1 MTRSIVRK
9 FGPKLAA
16 VSTLLAVGAAN
27 AAIDT
32 APAIDAIEE
41 AGAAVALVGAAVFLV
56 VIGIKVWKWMSR
68 SA

>member
-1 MTRSIVRK
+1 MTQSLRK
-9 FGPKLAA
+9 FVPVLAG
-16 VSTLLAVGAAN
+16 VSTLAAMGSAH

-32 APAIDAIEE
+32 APAVEAITA
-41 AGAAVALVGAAVFLV
+41 AGTAVAVIGAAVFLV

>member
-1 MTRSIVRK
+1 MTRTIVRK
-9 FGPKLAA
+9 YGPQLAA
-16 VSTLLAVGAAN
+16 VSTLFTVGAAN

-32 APAIDAIEE
+32 APAVEAITA
-41 AGAAVALVGAAVFLV
+41 AGVAVAVIGAAVFLV